1 MEFNEKQ
8 LEQIKRISYE
18 VALKLFR
25 EMVGDVVEQSFRDY
39 KKYDLPYELETKI
52 KDELPYL
59 IPTEVERVLKQQG
72 VITRCKD
79 TEVIEHIREFYETM
93 VDVEDGI
100 VGRPV
105 DEVYKEFLDAFKDVF
120 KRRTIPSKATFTRE
134 IRRLGGYK
142 SKVASR
148 NCRSVRIYT
157 R

>member
-1 MEFNEKQ
+1 MFTN
-8 LEQIKRISYE
+8 EQIDEIKKLSYE

-25 EMVGDVVEQSFRDY
+25 EMVSDVVEQSFRDY

-52 KDELPYL
+52 RDELPYL

-79 TEVIEHIREFYETM
+79 TEIVEHIREFYETM
-93 VDVEDGI
+93 TDIEDGI
-100 VGRPV
+100 VGRTV
-105 DEVYKEFLDAFKDVF
+105 DEVYKEFLDAFKDTF
-120 KRRTIPSKATFTRE
+120 KRRTIPSKALFTRE

-142 SKVASR
+142 SKVVSR
-148 NCRSVRIYT
+148 KCRSVRIYT

>member
-1 MEFNEKQ
+1 MFTN
-8 LEQIKRISYE
+8 EQIDEIKKLSYE

-25 EMVGDVVEQSFRDY
+25 EMVSDVVEQSFRDY

-52 KDELPYL
+52 RDELPYL

-79 TEVIEHIREFYETM
+79 TEIVEHIREFYETM
-93 VDVEDGI
+93 TDIEDGI
-100 VGRPV
+100 VGRTV
-105 DEVYKEFLDAFKDVF
+105 DEVYKEFLDAFKDTF
-120 KRRTIPSKATFTRE
+120 KRRTIPSKALFTRE